1 MSERE
6 QDWRERIEWQQQS
19 GITVA
24 ECCEAEGVS
33 AASFYRWKKL
43 LTESQRIAAD
53 QPPRPKQQ
61 IAAWVSGSPERSSEF
76 VPITVRQC
84 SANSGP
90 VHGSAS
96 DNRSS
101 VRIKLPN
108 GVVIHVAGDLDGQR
122 LGDVIISA
130 GQIHSLLPGV
140 TVPGVTGHGLL
151 QHGESSC

>member
-1 MSERE
+1 MSELE
-6 QDWRERIEWQQQS
+6 QVWRERIEWQQQS

-43 LTESQRIAAD
+43 LTAPQRVATD
-53 QPPRPKQQ
+53 QRPRPKQQ
-61 IAAWVSGSPERSSEF
+61 TAARVSGSNERASGF
-76 VPITVRQC
+76 VPITVREG

-101 VRIKLPN
+101 VRIELPN

-130 GQIHSLLPGV
+130 GQIHSVLPGV
-140 TVPGVTGHGLL
+140 TVPGVTGHGLF

>member
-1 MSERE
+1 MSELE
-6 QDWRERIEWQQQS
+6 QVWRERIEWQQQS

-43 LTESQRIAAD
+43 LTAPQRVAKD
-53 QPPRPKQQ
+53 QRPRPKQQ
-61 IAAWVSGSPERSSEF
+61 IADWVSGSIERSSEF
-76 VPITVRQC
+76 VPITVREG
-84 SANSGP
+84 SANSSP

-101 VRIKLPN
+101 VRIELPN
-108 GVVIHVAGDLDGQR
+108 GVVIHVGGDLDGQR
-122 LGDVIISA
+122 LGDVIVAA
-130 GQIHSLLPGV
+130 GQIHSVLPGV
-140 TVPGVTGHGLL
+140 TVPGLTGYGLL